1 MNYLLLNE
9 NNYHSHPL
17 LSKTTSANQ
26 WTKVPF
32 FQLLCYTFNSL
43 FTAEGA
49 HKEMNE
55 RQLEQQHVD
64 ETTHLI
70 QLEQMNLFMSQ
81 LLNTA
86 NTSKNYF

>member
-1 MNYLLLNE
+1 MKITIT
-9 NNYHSHPL
+9 HPL

-70 QLEQMNLFMSQ
+70 QLEQK
-81 LLNTA
+81 LLDNKTTNA
-86 NTSKNYF
+86 HSGNE